1 MLHQSLKL
9 TASTMTIAVVGAVS
23 ACLPDTVERSAA
35 EPAMSLLA
43 LHQPGIFVHTMPT
56 RPAAKKP
63 IASIEAGA
71 MAPD

>member
-9 TASTMTIAVVGAVS
+9 TASTMMIAVVGAVS
-23 ACLPDTVERSAA
+23 ACLPETIERPAA

-43 LHQPGIFVHTMPT
+43 LRQPGIFVRTMPA
-56 RPAAKKP
+56 RSAAKKP
-63 IASIEAGA
+63 VASIDTRA

>member
-9 TASTMTIAVVGAVS
+9 TASTMMIAIVGAVS
-23 ACLPDTVERSAA
+23 ACLPDTIERSAA

-43 LHQPGIFVHTMPT
+43 LRQPGIFVRSMPA
-56 RPAAKKP
+56 RPAVKKP
-63 IASIEAGA
+63 AASIETGA